1 MKGRWYGIFTSILLL
16 ASAVAALWFYFR
28 WTGAMQENARLS
40 QVRQELEKRAEELGR
55 ECDYKNRYYNK
66 LVSDDEFASRVIREK
81 LGYAYPD
88 DIVFRFKDSQPVSID
103 DDGEAPAPAPKKD
116 ESFWSSALVKLGLK
130 SKTAPEAGPETE
142 DPQKKQTPAAPELRI
157 DMTGAS
163 IAALERK
170 AAIERANAPTLS
182 FDSSAAL
189 SAQLPPPAPDG
200 EKLLCDAGQN
210 LVEAKMKPVKVR
222 LGSTTA
228 LSYTPK
234 LPPKPVRFSSR

>member
-1 MKGRWYGIFTSILLL
+1 
-16 ASAVAALWFYFR
+16 
-28 WTGAMQENARLS
+28 MQENARLS
-40 QVRQELEKRAEELGR
+40 QVRQELEKRADELGR

-66 LVSDDEFASRVIREK
+66 LISDDEFASRVIREK

-88 DIVFRFKDSQPVSID
+88 DIVFRFKDSEPVSID
-103 DDGEAPAPAPKKD
+103 DDGEAPDPAPKKD

-130 SKTAPEAGPETE
+130 SKPAPEANPETE
-142 DPQKKQTPAAPELRI
+142 DTQKKHPPAAPELRI

-163 IAALERK
+163 VAALERK
-170 AAIERANAPTLS
+170 AALEKANAPTLS
-182 FDSSAAL
+182 FDNSAA
-189 SAQLPPPAPDG
+189 SAAAAQLPPPAPDG

-210 LVEAKMKPVKVR
+210 LVEAKMKPVKVK

>member
-66 LVSDDEFASRVIREK
+66 LISDDEFASRVIREK

-103 DDGEAPAPAPKKD
+103 DDGEAPAPAPKSDGGFWASLLANLGIKD
-116 ESFWSSALVKLGLK
+116 KPAPQTQ
-130 SKTAPEAGPETE
+130 TAPEDA
-142 DPQKKQTPAAPELRI
+142 QKKQTPATPELRI

-163 IAALERK
+163 VAALERK
-170 AAIERANAPTLS
+170 AALEKANAPTLS
-182 FDSSAAL
+182 FDSSAAPA
-189 SAQLPPPAPDG
+189 AQLPPPSPDG